1 MDESRRRRRR
11 LTVNSASTSRAVL
24 LCGAVLLCAESC
36 SGFVWPMSPFT
47 AASARQEIRSS
58 DGRKSTAAATATP
71 RGRLFAVTADGG
83 GASTAAVATEGVRR
97 KVVKPWLTKAQET
110 VDYSNVEAM

>member
-1 MDESRRRRRR
+1 MDVSLRRRRR
-11 LTVNSASTSRAVL
+11 LIDNNNSTASRAVL

-36 SGFVWPMSPFT
+36 SGFAWPTSPYT
-47 AASARQEIRSS
+47 ASVRQGIRTGG
-58 DGRKSTAAATATP
+58 GRQSTAVVATTAP
-71 RGRLFAVTADGG
+71 RGRLFAVAADGG
-83 GASTAAVATEGVRR
+83 GSSAVATEGVRR

>member
-1 MDESRRRRRR
+1 MDVNLKRRRR
-11 LTVNSASTSRAVL
+11 LADSSTSTNRAVL

-36 SGFVWPMSPFT
+36 SGFAWPMSPST
-47 AASARQEIRSS
+47 ASVGQGTRSG
-58 DGRKSTAAATATP
+58 DGRQSTAAVAATAP
-71 RGRLFAVTADGG
+71 GGRLFAVASDGG
-83 GASTAAVATEGVRR
+83 GASAVATEGVRR